1 MTRTPR
7 GASDPAGAKGAA
19 DIPGP
24 SIGVLEE
31 IASSVGTPA
40 YVYDGPTID
49 RSVTR
54 WTRAVSDPAAIHFAS
69 KANSNLG
76 VLRRLA
82 AHGLS
87 FEVGTEGEYARVVA
101 AGVPPERI
109 LFGGVPKSEAEVAL
123 AISADLALV
132 VLQAEHEFDAAARH
146 ASPDWPAPVAIR
158 VRPGIRAG
166 AHPSLETGVREAK
179 FGIAPEEVEPV
190 WRELAAVPGLDLRG
204 LAVHLGSGV
213 SGVEPYER
221 ALDVLLDLVGALAG
235 SGAPVRELDLG
246 GGLAVDY
253 EGGDDPDPSDLVEKV
268 AWRLAGRD
276 LLARYEPG
284 RSVVARAG
292 HLLTRVLYRRE
303 RDGRPALVCD
313 AGQNDFARYA
323 LYGAFHRIEPL
334 DGQLSG
340 PPTVDVLGPTCE
352 SGDILGVERP
362 LAHVRPGDLLALR
375 DAGAYGFVMA
385 SNYNSRPRPP
395 EVMVDGEDWRVLRP
409 RETFEDLW
417 RGEIRADSFDSP
429 QPPS

>member
-1 MTRTPR
+1 M
-7 GASDPAGAKGAA
+7 
-19 DIPGP
+19 
-24 SIGVLEE
+24 LEE
-31 IASSVGTPA
+31 IASTVGTPV

-49 RSVTR
+49 RSLSF
-54 WTRAVSDPAAIHFAS
+54 WTRAVADPAFIHFAS

-76 VLRRLA
+76 VLGRLA
-82 AHGLS
+82 AHGIS

-123 AISADLALV
+123 AVTAGLALV

-146 ASPDWPAPVAIR
+146 ANPDRPVPVAIR

-190 WRELAAVPGLDLRG
+190 WRGLAAAPGLDPRG

-221 ALDVLLDLVGALAG
+221 ALDVLLDLVDELAG
-235 SGAPVRELDLG
+235 SAAPVRELDLG

-253 EGGDDPDPSDLVEKV
+253 EGDADPDPSELVERV
-268 AWRLAGRD
+268 SARLSGRD

-334 DGQLSG
+334 DGRLSG

-352 SGDILGVERP
+352 SGDILGIQRP
-362 LAHVRPGDLLALR
+362 LAHVRPGDLLGLR

-395 EVMVDGEDWRVLRP
+395 EVMVDGDSWSVLRP
-409 RETFEDLW
+409 RERFEDLW
-417 RGEIRADSFDSP
+417 RGEMRADDSGSP